1 VLRRHARAI
10 ASLVLGVAVTVALV
24 ARFSPLWPGPP
35 VPDGATRLQIATEA
49 PHLIP
54 TMGCALALLSPA
66 RVATDGDRLV
76 LVSPE
81 TGRQQIAVVWP
92 SGWTAWRRDGRAE
105 LVTRDGVVVAR
116 EGELTPG
123 YAGGVGLDDAF
134 HVCIEGS

>member
-1 VLRRHARAI
+1 MSRRRGPVI
-10 ASLVLGVAVTVALV
+10 ALLLLGVAVVAVLIV
-24 ARFSPLWPGPP
+24 RISPLWPGPITP
-35 VPDGATRLQIATEA
+35 ADATPLRIATEA

-54 TMGCALALLSPA
+54 TMGCALALLAPA
-66 RVATDGDRLV
+66 RIATDGDRLV

-81 TGRQQIAVVWP
+81 TGQRIAVVWP

-105 LVTRDGVVVAR
+105 LVTRDGQVVAR

-123 YAGGVGLDDAF
+123 YAGGIGLDDAF

>member
-1 VLRRHARAI
+1 MLRRHARAI
-10 ASLVLGVAVTVALV
+10 AFFVLGFVVVVALAV
-24 ARFSPLWPGPP
+24 RFGPLWPDPA
-35 VPDGATRLQIATEA
+35 VPDGATRLEIATEA

-54 TMGCALALLSPA
+54 TMGCALALLTPA

-81 TGRQQIAVVWP
+81 TGQQQIAVVWP

-105 LVTRDGVVVAR
+105 LVTRDGAVVAR